1 MLRAILFWRRDT
13 MDFDAINNG
22 GGNGTND
29 LDVRGVAN
37 DDGSA
42 AWLLKICIQI

>member
-1 MLRAILFWRRDT
+1 
-13 MDFDAINNG
+13 MDLARSQENDDAINNG
-22 GGNGTND
+22 GGNGND
-29 LDVRGVAN
+29 SDVRGVAN

>member
-1 MLRAILFWRRDT
+1 
-13 MDFDAINNG
+13 MDLARSQENNDAINNG

-29 LDVRGVAN
+29 SDVRGVAN